1 MACFI
6 VPMAEAVVTT
16 AVTHILK
23 KKEAASE
30 ASVYSSMAS
39 SMDSSVEAVK
49 EVRFSRKLK
58 WLSNLLWGGSALLAF
73 EHLWHGEIVPFYPFL
88 TAASSPADAMEML
101 HEMAT
106 VGSTMAIVVTAVW
119 VGMVVVSSVLERNA
133 AKEVKQKEGV

>member
-30 ASVYSSMAS
+30 ASVNSSMDS
-39 SMDSSVEAVK
+39 FMDSSVEAVK

-119 VGMVVVSSVLERNA
+119 VGMVVVSSVLERNS

>member
-30 ASVYSSMAS
+30 ASVNSSMAS
-39 SMDSSVEAVK
+39 SMDSSVETVK

-119 VGMVVVSSVLERNA
+119 VGMVVVSSVLERNS

>member
-16 AVTHILK
+16 AVTHILR

-30 ASVYSSMAS
+30 ASVNSSMDS
-39 SMDSSVEAVK
+39 SMDSSVETVK

-119 VGMVVVSSVLERNA
+119 VGMVVVSSVLERNS